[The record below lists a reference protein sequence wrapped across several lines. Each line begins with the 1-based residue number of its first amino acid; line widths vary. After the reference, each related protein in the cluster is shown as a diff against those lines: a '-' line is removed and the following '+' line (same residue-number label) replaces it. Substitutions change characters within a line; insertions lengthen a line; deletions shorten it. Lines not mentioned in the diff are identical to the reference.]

1 VLAFDLY
8 FFILSSLLSISPHVL
23 WYPEV
28 AGAVLLLALSVV
40 CTCVYIQPL
49 RSVVPVTAQQSS
61 LLGIT
66 GNGVGFK
73 TVPRKAGA
81 VSNGQRSILGSPAGG
96 VAPLLRSTPVVSVT
110 IVMYW
115 CDDGECAGVMMVSVL
130 V

>member
-1 VLAFDLY
+1 M
-8 FFILSSLLSISPHVL
+8 HV
-23 WYPEV
+23 Y
-28 AGAVLLLALSVV
+28 V
-40 CTCVYIQPL
+40 CVCMCVYVCDGRFSTVSCISCL
-49 RSVVPVTAQQSS
+49 SCS
-61 LLGIT
+61 
-66 GNGVGFK
+66 GVGFK